1 MMKPYNNYSFRQ
13 LIDVIS
19 ENNLLENTTKED
31 VCEMAFGKMRTER
44 DGILLVRALRKDKE
58 FILAHNY
65 HEKLQSKYPNSEGL
79 KNEALWLKFSSEVCN
94 SKNTNYEEDAQYILD
109 NTSQESPGSKLIFE
123 VTTLITIS
131 RLIREEKY
139 AKAYTWTTKLN
150 PNILS
155 DQGREGQNGIFYPS
169 NKQQYYRY
177 KAISL
182 IGTDRVWYF
191 VNWVFEYLKF
201 TEEKRKDFVEY
212 IIKSCTYT
220 KYDGSTFLSDLVLSN
235 FLYQFDVDLV
245 SNSSYLVSKMNQPDT
260 ILLSELSQYLFCP
273 VSFVINKSFNLPT
286 YKPMDSSSKWLGN
299 KDGFYDR
306 YLKYQNSRKIS
317 ACFTNDTLKQ
327 YDLKDSVDLADGA
340 ISIFEELFKGKILIN
355 NYFDTAPR
363 TFKSEDNTLKG
374 APDYLIELQ
383 NGKRVLIAEKFSSNS
398 SVGATKIYD
407 SDIIDIEAY
416 LTKFKNLKI
425 DYAYFINWTWS
436 MYRVPNDGYEQK
448 TNISYIKKVNI
459 RLIDLKVS
467 RESLVDSTSEKI
479 NILKSGGLVTF
490 KNIGFPSKCLSC
502 SLYNYCEY
510 KSGVNKT
517 LQYPLVKKTNK

>member
-1 MMKPYNNYSFRQ
+1 MKPYSNYSFRQ

-19 ENNLLENTTKED
+19 ENNFLENTTINE
-31 VCEMAFGKMRTER
+31 VCTMAYGKMATER

-58 FILAHNY
+58 FILAHKY

-79 KNEALWLKFSSEVCN
+79 KNEALWLKFSNEVCN
-94 SKNTNYEEDAQYILD
+94 SNNTNYEEDAQYILD
-109 NTSQESPGSKLIFE
+109 NTNQESPKSKLIFE

-131 RLIREEKY
+131 RLIREEKF
-139 AKAYTWTTKLN
+139 AQAYTWTTKLN
-150 PNILS
+150 PNKLS
-155 DQGREGQNGIFYPS
+155 DEGREGQNGIYYPS

-177 KAISL
+177 KAKSL
-182 IGTDRVWYF
+182 IGTDKVRYY

-201 TEEKRKDFVEY
+201 TEEKRKDFVAY
-212 IIKSCTYT
+212 IVKSCTYT

-235 FLYQFDVDLV
+235 FLYQLDVDLV
-245 SNSSYLVSKMNQPDT
+245 SNTSYLASKVNQPDA

-273 VSFVINKSFNLPT
+273 ASFAINKSFNLPT

-306 YLKYQNSRKIS
+306 YLKYQKSGNIS
-317 ACFTNDTLKQ
+317 ACFTNDALNQ
-327 YDLKDSVDLADGA
+327 YGLEDSVDIADEA
-340 ISIFEELFKGKILIN
+340 ISVFEELFKGKIIIN

-363 TFKSEDNTLKG
+363 TFNSEYNTLRG

-398 SVGATKIYD
+398 SVGATKIYN

-425 DYAYFINWTWS
+425 DYAYFINWIWS
-436 MYRVPNDGYEQK
+436 IYRVPNEGGEQNV
-448 TNISYIKKVNI
+448 NISYVQKANI
-459 RLIDLKVS
+459 HLINLKMS
-467 RESLVDSTSEKI
+467 RESLVDTTSEKI
-479 NILKSGGLVTF
+479 NILKSGGELTF
-490 KNIGFPSKCLSC
+490 NDIGFPSKCLSC
-502 SLYNYCEY
+502 SVYNYCEH
-510 KSGVNKT
+510 KSGVNKR
-517 LQYPLVKKTNK
+517 LQYPIVNKTNK